1 MNQSPRNNELTL
13 IIGDLADGGAQRV
26 VTTLANYWARKGRR
40 IAVITLADP
49 TTDYFA
55 LDPRVDRLTSGG
67 IGASQSISA
76 ALLASFARLRSLR
89 KKLREARSPTA
100 MAFVGATNVL
110 TILAAAG
117 LGMRVVISERNDPA
131 RQSLGPIW
139 NGLRRL
145 VYPFASLITANSQS
159 ALTSLSSYIPKRK
172 LGLVR
177 NPVSRPSSPQRP
189 SPEPL
194 ILTVGRL
201 VPQKGQDILL
211 TAFSKIATEAPE
223 WQLVIIGEGPDGEY
237 LRNRAQDLGIDDRTI
252 FTGRTDPW
260 PYYARASVFALPSHY
275 EGTSNALL
283 EAMSMGIAPV
293 VSDTS
298 RGNLALVEDGKNGMV
313 IAQDDTTALAAV
325 LRDLISDANTRQR
338 LGRAAAQKVSAF
350 TPAAIAAEWEALLG
364 LVRDER
370 RL

>member
-237 LRNRAQDLGIDDRTI
+237 LRNRAHDLGIDDRTI

-275 EGTSNALL
+275 ERTSNALL